1 MKDLVKPPAD
11 EEVSKVVTDPVKVP
25 EANIDS
31 KPVVEE
37 SKAVVESVTP
47 PPAKVETPAAV
58 EVAPPKIEAIVTPP
72 ATKTEEPEINER
84 PRVSPKAVAPAPPAP
99 VTAVSEAP
107 KRAPAPPAPP
117 KAPITPIKLETFESV
132 KVVSEKPSAETDGLP
147 VKSIPITEVDKKAVE
162 RAQDS
167 IVKAYQAVQV

>member
-25 EANIDS
+25 EANIGS

-37 SKAVVESVTP
+37 SKAIVESVTP
-47 PPAKVETPAAV
+47 PQAKVETPAAV
-58 EVAPPKIEAIVTPP
+58 EVAPPKIETIVTPP
-72 ATKTEEPEINER
+72 AAKTIEPEINER
-84 PRVSPKAVAPAPPAP
+84 PRVAPAPPAP
-99 VTAVSEAP
+99 VAAAVSEAP
-107 KRAPAPPAPP
+107 KKAPTPPAPP
-117 KAPITPIKLETFESV
+117 KVPITPIKLETFESV

-167 IVKAYQAVQV
+167 IAKAYQAVQV